1 MSQSKANK
9 TYRSF
14 VRGLMTEA
22 SPLTY
27 PENTSFD
34 ELNTV
39 LSRKG
44 DRTRRF
50 GFDYAAGNATPR
62 TYSVA
67 TAKTEYM
74 WTAVGGN
81 PALSFLVVQD
91 GSLITFYDRTV
102 TGFAATKKA
111 FEIDLNSYTRPGVA
125 TVTSTPCKFACGKGY
140 LFTVNADTE
149 PLVVT
154 YDKASDNIGVTKLAI
169 LGRDFSGLRDGLAN
183 DEEPSILTKEHYY
196 NLRNQGWVT
205 T

>member
-44 DRTRRF
+44 DRSRRF

-62 TYSVA
+62 TYKRE

-74 WTAVGGN
+74 WTAVGSN
-81 PALSFLVVQD
+81 PALSYLVVQD
-91 GSLITFYDRTV
+91 ANLITFYDRTV
-102 TGFAATKKA
+102 TGFASTKKA
-111 FEIDLNSYTRPGVA
+111 FEVDLNSYTRPGISAV
-125 TVTSTPCKFACGKGY
+125 VNVPCKFACGKGY
-140 LFTVNADTE
+140 LFVVSSDTE

-154 YDKASDNIGVTKLAI
+154 YSKELDNIKVTKLAI
-169 LGRDFSGLRDGLAN
+169 LGRDFNGMRDGLAN